1 MLTKFVL
8 SAGFLAALVMPA
20 GDPCACLPKDIKA
33 GDVVSA
39 QLTRPGRPAGAKIT
53 VEQKLKE
60 LKARCRKGK
69 LVDASGRQIYFY
81 QMQGCWGNPP
91 ADYQEI
97 LSQQK
102 SELERLR
109 RRYRVIEMTCN
120 PSGELIH

>member
-1 MLTKFVL
+1 MVL
-8 SAGFLAALVMPA
+8 NIVFSAGFLLALAVPG
-20 GDPCACLPKDIKA
+20 GDPCACLPKEIKA
-33 GDVVSA
+33 DDVVSA

-69 LVDASGRQIYFY
+69 LVDANGRQIYFY

-91 ADYQEI
+91 AGYQEI
-97 LSQQK
+97 LSQQA